1 MRYVGKGSVA
11 GVMPLANGGKQGA
24 ARFEYKISM
33 TQNKTYKI
41 SSSNQYAGYSFCI
54 TMYEDGKSNYI
65 IGNLPFYRYDT
76 CKIQSLKSSEKIN
89 FYKRV
94 ESDKWAYY
102 VKLDDNANCIMTVN
116 MSSVIDVVETTEDI
130 SSMTQIIPSIDNFGY
145 NSLAELAGGVAD
157 VIKPIMPLG
166 SITGNIDEIVDCGA
180 YMCEPSLTTSS
191 FELPFEGDFSLY
203 TFASSNLAY
212 FKFQIAVDMSQ
223 NNSLNVKFRRF
234 RSSWTQWK
242 SVSFV

>member
-1 MRYVGKGSVA
+1 MMRDGLSDLNDGTIDGVYYCSSGNETNAPITGRRLIVNVTSFNSRISQMAISEKGES
-11 GVMPLANGGKQGA
+11 
-24 ARFEYKISM
+24 
-33 TQNKTYKI
+33 
-41 SSSNQYAGYSFCI
+41 YSRFCI
-54 TMYEDGKSNYI
+54 NQVWSAWQR
-65 IGNLPFYRYDT
+65 L
-76 CKIQSLKSSEKIN
+76 
-89 FYKRV
+89 
-94 ESDKWAYY
+94 
-102 VKLDDNANCIMTVN
+102 
-116 MSSVIDVVETTEDI
+116 
-130 SSMTQIIPSIDNFGY
+130 DNFGY

-234 RSSWTQWK
+234 RSSWTQWQ